1 MAIFSF
7 RPPASGR
14 RKTGPTPPPDWDV
27 TRPSEF
33 DALPP
38 EATNAFEP
46 SGFEPSGFAET
57 GFAPPAF
64 DEPRLAPARPGAGR
78 AAMGTAASPS
88 TAATV
93 PVDESRRARMA
104 SGASVDP
111 ALAEGAPNPG
121 FAKNLTARPH
131 NDEPLG
137 AGWYIS
143 SWDLLQ
149 GCDVIE
155 GAPVDLLPP
164 EWQRKQPRP

>member
-33 DALPP
+33 DALRP
-38 EATNAFEP
+38 EAAEAFEP
-46 SGFEPSGFAET
+46 SGFEPSGFAES
-57 GFAPPAF
+57 GFAPSAL
-64 DEPRLAPARPGAGR
+64 DEPRPTPPRPEAGR
-78 AAMGTAASPS
+78 SATVA

-93 PVDESRRARMA
+93 PVERSRQARMA
-104 SGASVDP
+104 AAAAVDP
-111 ALAEGAPNPG
+111 ALPELAPNPG

-164 EWQRKQPRP
+164 EWQRKQPRG

>member
-14 RKTGPTPPPDWDV
+14 RKVGPTPPPDWDV

-33 DALPP
+33 DALRPD
-38 EATNAFEP
+38 AADAFEP
-46 SGFEPSGFAET
+46 SGFEPAGFAESD
-57 GFAPPAF
+57 FAPPAF
-64 DEPRLAPARPGAGR
+64 DEPRPTPARPAAGR
-78 AAMGTAASPS
+78 AAAVAAAGPS
-88 TAATV
+88 LVATV
-93 PVDESRRARMA
+93 PVDGSPPRRMNP
-104 SGASVDP
+104 GAVADP
-111 ALAEGAPNPG
+111 VLPELAPNPG
-121 FAKNLTARPH
+121 FAKNLTARPY

-155 GAPVDLLPP
+155 GAPIDLLPP
-164 EWQRKQPRP
+164 EWQRKQPRG

>member
-14 RKTGPTPPPDWDV
+14 RRNGPTPPPEWDV
-27 TRPSEF
+27 TRPSVF
-33 DALPP
+33 DDPTMDTPDTDFA
-38 EATNAFEP
+38 P
-46 SGFEPSGFAET
+46 SGFEPVSAFADSGFSPLRAEAGAT
-57 GFAPPAF
+57 SPSLPPSAT
-64 DEPRLAPARPGAGR
+64 R
-78 AAMGTAASPS
+78 AARRAALNAAAQALAAQAAS
-88 TAATV
+88 AADV
-93 PVDESRRARMA
+93 PV
-104 SGASVDP
+104 P
-111 ALAEGAPNPG
+111 AAPDPG

-155 GAPVDLLPP
+155 GAPVDILPT